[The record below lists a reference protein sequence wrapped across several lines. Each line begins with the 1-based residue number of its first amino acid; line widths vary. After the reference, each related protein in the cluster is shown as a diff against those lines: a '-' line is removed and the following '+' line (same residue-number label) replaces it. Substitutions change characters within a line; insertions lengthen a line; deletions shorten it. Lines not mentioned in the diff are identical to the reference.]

1 MAFNPA
7 EEIARLRKEIE
18 FHNHQYYDLDDP
30 ILSDTQYDDL
40 YRQLKELEARYPQFA
55 SADSPTQKVGGKA
68 SATFAPVVHGV
79 PMMSLDNSYNAEDV
93 RAWHERCAKI
103 LHTDNFDMVL
113 EAKIDGVSC
122 SLTYIDGVLTTAASR
137 GDGKTG
143 EDITANVR
151 TIQSIPHRLP
161 NAPAGTL
168 EIRGEI
174 YLEKKDLAALNEKQ
188 AARNQIIFA
197 NTRNAA
203 AGSLRQK
210 DSAITAERP
219 LKFFAHSYGR
229 GDVTAGSFSRFIED
243 CQAWGFTV
251 SPVRLRTTSLA
262 QIIQFYNDFDT
273 KRHDLPFDTDGLVIK
288 VNDFTQQRI
297 LGSTAKSPRWAIAF
311 KYPAEQATTTVKNVL
326 FSVGR
331 SGIITPVAQVEPVS
345 CAGVIISNATLHNF
359 DEIKRLGLR
368 VGDKI
373 IIERAGEV
381 IPKVIKVV
389 EHLGEQDI
397 IPPST
402 CPSCARPVYKADG
415 EVGYYCVN
423 PACPAQ
429 VKGRILHY
437 ASRGAMDIDG
447 MGDAVVDELV
457 DRQFVSNFPDL
468 YNLNFFHLLSL
479 ENFKEKKSQNLLDG
493 LEASKKRPLSRLLF
507 ALGIAFVGAKTAETL
522 ADHFHTL
529 DNLMNA
535 TLEDLQLIP
544 DVGAS
549 VSQSVYDFFH
559 DPSVRQQIE
568 QLRQLG
574 LNFTQPEK
582 QMASRILEGKT
593 VVFTGEMEGM
603 TRTEAEL
610 LARQHGAKTS
620 GSVSAKTSFVV
631 AAKAAGSKLKKAQDL
646 GISIITPEQFFEM
659 IKENQPLKN

>member
-7 EEIARLRKEIE
+7 EEITRLRKELE
-18 FHNHQYYDLDDP
+18 LHNHRYYDLDDP
-30 ILSDTQYDDL
+30 ILSDTQYDEL
-40 YRQLKELEARYPQFA
+40 YQKLKDLEAQYPQFA
-55 SADSPTQKVGGKA
+55 TDDSPTRKVGGTA
-68 SATFAPVVHGV
+68 SATFAPVTHGV
-79 PMMSLDNSYNAEDV
+79 PMMSLDNSYNAADV
-93 RAWHERCAKI
+93 QAWHERCAK
-103 LHTDNFDMVL
+103 LLATHTFDMVM

-122 SLTYIDGVLTTAASR
+122 SLTYVDGVLTTAASR

-143 EDITANVR
+143 EDITANVL
-151 TIQSIPHRLP
+151 TVQDIPHRLKQ
-161 NAPAGTL
+161 APAGIL
-168 EIRGEI
+168 EVRGEV

-210 DSAITAERP
+210 DAAITAERP
-219 LKFFAHSYGR
+219 LKFFAHSFGR
-229 GDVTAGSFSRFIED
+229 GEINAASFSDFIAD
-243 CQAWGFTV
+243 CRAWGFAV
-251 SPVRLRTTSLA
+251 SPVRLQTTSLDD
-262 QIIQFYNDFDT
+262 IIHFYQDFDAR
-273 KRHDLPFDTDGLVIK
+273 RHDLAFDTDGLVIK
-288 VNDFTQQRI
+288 VNQFTQQRI
-297 LGSTAKSPRWAIAF
+297 LGNTAKSPRWAIAF
-311 KYPAEQATTTVKNVL
+311 KYPAEQATTTVRNVL

-331 SGIITPVAQVEPVS
+331 SGVITPVAQVEPVS

-359 DEIKRLGLR
+359 DEIKRLGVR

-381 IPKVIKVV
+381 IPKVIKVA
-389 EHLGEQDI
+389 EHLGQQDLL
-397 IPPST
+397 PPT
-402 CPSCARPVYKADG
+402 VCPSCGRPVYKAEG

-437 ASRGAMDIDG
+437 ASRGAMDIEG
-447 MGDAVVDELV
+447 MGDVVVDELV
-457 DRQFVSNFPDL
+457 ERKFVSNFTDL
-468 YNLNFFHLLSL
+468 YHLNFFHLLSL

-522 ADHFHTL
+522 ADHFHTMDHL
-529 DNLMNA
+529 LCA
-535 TLEDLQLIP
+535 TPEELQRVP
-544 DVGAS
+544 DVGAA

-559 DPSVRQQIE
+559 DPAVREQIE
-568 QLRQLG
+568 QLRALG

-582 QMASRILEGKT
+582 QMSSRVLEGKT

-603 TRTEAEL
+603 TRTEAEQ

-631 AAKAAGSKLKKAQDL
+631 AAKAAGSKLKKAQEL
-646 GISIITPEQFFEM
+646 GVQVLTPEEFFNL
-659 IKENQPLKN
+659 IG

>member
-1 MAFNPA
+1 MPINPA

-18 FHNHQYYDLDDP
+18 FHNHRYYDLDDP
-30 ILSDTQYDDL
+30 ILSDTQYDEL
-40 YRQLKELEARYPQFA
+40 YRKLKDLEAQYPQFITP
-55 SADSPTQKVGGKA
+55 DSPTQKIGGRA
-68 SATFAPVVHGV
+68 SATFAPVTHGV
-79 PMMSLDNSYNAEDV
+79 PMMSLDNSYNAEEV
-93 RAWHERCAKI
+93 RAWYERCVK
-103 LHTDNFDMVL
+103 LLGSRDFEMVL

-122 SLTYIDGVLTTAASR
+122 SLTYTDGVLTTAASR

-143 EDITANVR
+143 EDITANVL
-151 TIQSIPHRLP
+151 TIKSIPHRLK
-161 NAPAGTL
+161 NAPMGVL

-174 YLEKKDLAALNEKQ
+174 YLDKADLEALNEKQ

-210 DSAITAERP
+210 DAAITAERP

-229 GDVTAGSFSRFIED
+229 GDVQAGSFSRFIAD
-243 CQAWGFTV
+243 CTSWGFTV
-251 SPVRLRTTSLA
+251 SPVRLQTSS
-262 QIIQFYNDFDT
+262 IDEIVRFYDDFDA

-288 VNDFTQQRI
+288 VNDFTKQRV
-297 LGSTAKSPRWAIAF
+297 LGNTAKSPRWAIAF
-311 KYPAEQATTTVKNVL
+311 KYPAEQATTTVNNVL

-331 SGIITPVAQVEPVS
+331 SGVITPVAQVAPVS

-381 IPKVIKVV
+381 IPKVVKVA
-389 EHLGEQDI
+389 EHIGTQDI
-397 IPPST
+397 VPPT
-402 CPSCARPVYKADG
+402 HCPVCGRPVYKAEG

-429 VKGRILHY
+429 IKGRILHY

-447 MGDAVVDELV
+447 MGDVVVEELV
-457 DRQFVSNFPDL
+457 DRQFVSNFTDL

-507 ALGIAFVGAKTAETL
+507 ALGIAFVGAKTAEVL

-535 TLEDLQLIP
+535 TQEELQRIP
-544 DVGAS
+544 DVGNV

-559 DPSVRQQIE
+559 DDTVRAQIE
-568 QLRQLG
+568 QLRQIG

-582 QMASRILEGKT
+582 QVASRVLEGKT
-593 VVFTGEMEGM
+593 LVFTGEIEGM
-603 TRTEAEL
+603 SRTQAEQ
-610 LARQHGAKTS
+610 LAREHGAKTS

-631 AAKAAGSKLKKAQDL
+631 AGAEAGSKLKKAQEL
-646 GISIITPEQFFEM
+646 GVKVLTPEEFFEM
-659 IKENQPLKN
+659 IK

>member
-1 MAFNPA
+1 
-7 EEIARLRKEIE
+7 
-18 FHNHQYYDLDDP
+18 
-30 ILSDTQYDDL
+30 
-40 YRQLKELEARYPQFA
+40 LETKYPQFITP
-55 SADSPTQKVGGKA
+55 DSPTQKIGGRA

-79 PMMSLDNSYNAEDV
+79 PMMSLDNSYNAQDV
-93 RAWHERCAKI
+93 CAWHERCAK
-103 LHTDNFDMVL
+103 LLDSHTFDMVL

-122 SLTYIDGVLTTAASR
+122 SLTYVDGELTTAASR

-143 EDITANVR
+143 EDITANVL
-151 TIQSIPHRLP
+151 TIKSIPHRLT
-161 NAPAGTL
+161 NAPAGVL

-174 YLEKKDLAALNEKQ
+174 YLDKADLEALNEKQ
-188 AARNQIIFA
+188 ALRNQIIFA

-210 DSAITAERP
+210 DPAITAERP

-229 GDVTAGSFSRFIED
+229 GDVTAGSFSQFIKD
-243 CQAWGFTV
+243 CQAWGFTPT
-251 SPVRLRTTSLA
+251 PVRLQTNSIDEIVR
-262 QIIQFYNDFDT
+262 FYNEFDN

-311 KYPAEQATTTVKNVL
+311 KYPAEQATTTVNNVL

-331 SGIITPVAQVEPVS
+331 SGVITPVAQVEPVS

-359 DEIKRLGLR
+359 DEVKRLGLR
-368 VGDKI
+368 IGDKI

-381 IPKVIKVV
+381 IPKVVKVAQ
-389 EHLGEQDI
+389 HIGTTDI
-397 IPPST
+397 VPPT
-402 CPSCARPVYKADG
+402 MCPACGRPVYKAEG

-429 VKGRILHY
+429 IKGRILHY

-447 MGDAVVDELV
+447 MGDAVVEELV
-457 DRQFVSNFPDL
+457 DRQFVSNFTDL

-522 ADHFHTL
+522 AYHFHNL

-535 TLEDLQLIP
+535 TQEELRLVP
-544 DVGAS
+544 DVGAA

-559 DPSVRQQIE
+559 DPVVRGQIE
-568 QLRQLG
+568 QLRQIG

-582 QMASRILEGKT
+582 QISSRVLEGKT
-593 VVFTGEMEGM
+593 LVFTGEMEGM
-603 TRTEAEL
+603 TRTQAEQ
-610 LARQHGAKTS
+610 LAREHGAKTS

-646 GISIITPEQFFEM
+646 GVKVITPEEFFAM
-659 IKENQPLKN
+659 IKG